1 MNLEM
6 QLKENLKEREEN
18 RKRFIKSTTLF
29 FAQAEDAIGPCE
41 SILSASEKTDE
52 VWSPEARKVF
62 AYSMDHSDLSTNK
75 DSYKMLFHLVGK
87 IESTNEIEKVGDHIL
102 WMTSFCLLAEDD
114 EEVDFLLDRADK
126 CEECRETHLLYTAQF
141 LVMDQPMSVMAI
153 SQIIHNGFGPEFWGL
168 IWCDLEGL
176 ADGMYWSE
184 EPQDTPWRQL
194 CRETDSDNVFEIL
207 SYVKKLKVRADST
220 AGKTTVTLQQNP

>member
-1 MNLEM
+1 MNLET

-29 FAQAEDAIGPCE
+29 FAQSEYAIGPCE
-41 SILSASEKTDE
+41 SILSVSERTDE
-52 VWSPEARKVF
+52 IWSPEARKVF

-75 DSYKMLFHLVGK
+75 DSYKELFHLVEK
-87 IESTNEIEKVGDHIL
+87 IESTDEIEKVGDHIL

-114 EEVDFLLDRADK
+114 EEVDFLLDRVDK
-126 CEECRETHLLYTAQF
+126 CEGCRETHLLYTAQF

-184 EPQDTPWRQL
+184 EPQDSPWKQL
-194 CRETDSDNVFEIL
+194 CRETSSESVPGMLN
-207 SYVKKLKVRADST
+207 YVKNLKAKMYAT
-220 AGKTTVTLQQNP
+220 GKKPLTP